1 MVKRWAGKSR
11 SLAVILELL
20 SLNHSYVKSK
30 FSFMLIQW
38 YNRSMDWFN
47 KTGILLALMT
57 LFLMGCAT
65 SKPVAKE
72 SFPSAT
78 APSTSPNARK
88 NQQIC
93 NAGEVLVCT
102 SRYRVS
108 DGRHG
113 RKNNESQN
121 CMCMYQGQGSMQPR
135 SSPY

>member
-1 MVKRWAGKSR
+1 
-11 SLAVILELL
+11 
-20 SLNHSYVKSK
+20 
-30 FSFMLIQW
+30 
-38 YNRSMDWFN
+38 MDWFN

-78 APSTSPNARK
+78 VPSTSPISK
-88 NQQIC
+88 ENQLKC
-93 NAGEVLVCT
+93 NAGELITCIT
-102 SRYRVS
+102 RYRVS

-121 CMCMYQGQGSMQPR
+121 CMCLPESTVLFLQPR
-135 SSPY
+135 IMRYSQ

>member
-1 MVKRWAGKSR
+1 
-11 SLAVILELL
+11 
-20 SLNHSYVKSK
+20 
-30 FSFMLIQW
+30 MLIQW
-38 YNRSMDWFN
+38 YNRSMDWLN
-47 KTGILLALMT
+47 KTGILLALIT

-78 APSTSPNARK
+78 VPSTSATARK

-113 RKNNESQN
+113 RRNNESQN
-121 CMCMYQGQGSMQPR
+121 CMCMYQGMGSMQPR
-135 SSPY
+135 SNPY

>member
-1 MVKRWAGKSR
+1 
-11 SLAVILELL
+11 
-20 SLNHSYVKSK
+20 
-30 FSFMLIQW
+30 
-38 YNRSMDWFN
+38 MDWFN

-57 LFLMGCAT
+57 LFLMGCAA
-65 SKPVAKE
+65 SKPVAKG

-78 APSTSPNARK
+78 VPSTSPNARK

-113 RKNNESQN
+113 RRNNEGQN
-121 CMCMYQGQGSMQPR
+121 CMCVPEGTVLFLPPSIMRHSQ
-135 SSPY
+135 